1 MKSTTA
7 KKRRWERAD
16 GQIAARGAN
25 ISPEHAAQLDLIR
38 RSTSA
43 IEPGGGRLVE
53 LIRYCMLGP
62 GEEGA

>member
-1 MKSTTA
+1 
-7 KKRRWERAD
+7 
-16 GQIAARGAN
+16 
-25 ISPEHAAQLDLIR
+25 LDLIR